1 MFVFAQGVEINFS
14 EICKKCVH

>member
-1 MFVFAQGVEINFS
+1 MCVFAQGVEINFS